1 MQAGPLPHT
10 RRGHSRGQ
18 GSEPAPGPGS
28 LSRPQA
34 GARDWPHASP
44 GGVRVTV
51 PMEPRQPPQA
61 TELPGQGGRESGG
74 GGKAGGEPA
83 RSPGPGGAPRQ
94 TRPKPT
100 ARPAQGPHRTSWPLV
115 LQPGGASLSPARPHL
130 RSSAEKR
137 HSRRVGRRQPGRG
150 RQVCLWS
157 GPQERPLCVHQM
169 GRNKESWL
177 RSAGADG
184 SQLHLIHTERGN
196 KSQ

>member
-1 MQAGPLPHT
+1 MGSTSRKTQGPPATASCTGPRDAGRALPRT
-10 RRGHSRGQ
+10 RRGHSQGQ

-51 PMEPRQPPQA
+51 PTEPRQPPQA

-100 ARPAQGPHRTSWPLV
+100 ATPAQGPHRPAGHWCCGREELLSAPL
-115 LQPGGASLSPARPHL
+115 
-130 RSSAEKR
+130 
-137 HSRRVGRRQPGRG
+137 GRT
-150 RQVCLWS
+150 S
-157 GPQERPLCVHQM
+157 GPAPRKGTAV
-169 GRNKESWL
+169 G
-177 RSAGADG
+177 
-184 SQLHLIHTERGN
+184 
-196 KSQ
+196 